1 MAEQT
6 ELKVAPRTIMGKAN
20 KRLRKTGMLPA
31 NIYGHKQAPVP
42 IQIDALEF
50 DHARREHGAKSIFS
64 LKMPNAPVETA
75 LIRHVQHN
83 PKTGKIVHID
93 FTRVS
98 LRERV
103 EVTIPLNYIGEAP
116 GVKIE
121 GGVFLHM
128 VDALAVEC
136 TASDMIESLDVD
148 ISSLTDIDATLHAGD
163 IKLPANFTLVTNPE
177 EPIAK
182 IAAPRIE
189 EPATPAAEGEAA
201 SAEASAP
208 TSENSEA

>member
-6 ELKVAPRTIMGKAN
+6 QLNVAPRTVVGKAN
-20 KRLRKTGMLPA
+20 KRLRKEGMVPA
-31 NIYGHKQAPVP
+31 NIYGHKEAPVP

-50 DHARREHGAKSIFS
+50 ERARRLHGSKSIFS
-64 LKMPNAPVETA
+64 LIMPNAPVETV
-75 LIRHVQHN
+75 LMREVQHN
-83 PKTGKIVHID
+83 PKTGKIVHVD

-103 EVTIPLNYIGEAP
+103 EVAVTLNYVGEAP
-116 GVKIE
+116 GVKVE

-128 VDALAVEC
+128 VDALTVEC
-136 TASDMIESLDVD
+136 TASDIIQSLDVD

-163 IKLPANFTLVTNPE
+163 VKLPANFTLITNPE

-182 IAAPRIE
+182 IAAPRVE
-189 EPATPAAEGEAA
+189 EPAAATPEVEAA
-201 SAEASAP
+201 SSAAPSTENTEA
-208 TSENSEA
+208 

>member
-6 ELKVAPRTIMGKAN
+6 QLNVAPRTVLGKAN
-20 KRLRKTGMLPA
+20 KRLRKEGIVPA
-31 NIYGHKQAPVP
+31 NIYGHKETPVP

-50 DHARREHGAKSIFS
+50 ERARRVHGSKNIFS
-64 LKMPNAPVETA
+64 LIMPGSPVETV
-75 LIRHVQHN
+75 LMRQVQHN
-83 PKTGKIVHID
+83 PRTGKIVHVD

-103 EVTIPLNYIGEAP
+103 EVSISLNYVGEAP
-116 GVKIE
+116 GVKVE

-128 VDALAVEC
+128 VDALTVEC
-136 TASDMIESLDVD
+136 TASDIIQSLDVD
-148 ISSLTDIDATLHAGD
+148 ISPLTDIGATLHAGD

-182 IAAPRIE
+182 IAAPRVE
-189 EPATPAAEGEAA
+189 EPAAPAAEGEAA
-201 SAEASAP
+201 SSATP
-208 TSENSEA
+208 TPENSEA

>member
-6 ELKVAPRTIMGKAN
+6 QLNVAPRTVVGKAN
-20 KRLRKTGMLPA
+20 KRLRKEGMVPA
-31 NIYGHKQAPVP
+31 NIYGHKEAPVP

-50 DHARREHGAKSIFS
+50 ERARRLHGSKSIFS
-64 LKMPNAPVETA
+64 LIMPNAPVETV
-75 LIRHVQHN
+75 LMREVQHN
-83 PKTGKIVHID
+83 PRTGKIVHID

-103 EVTIPLNYIGEAP
+103 EVTVALNYVGEAP

-128 VDALAVEC
+128 VDALMVEC
-136 TASDMIESLDVD
+136 TASDIIQSLDVD

-163 IKLPANFTLVTNPE
+163 VKLPANFTLITNPE

-182 IAAPRIE
+182 IAAPRVE
-189 EPATPAAEGEAA
+189 EPAAAAPEVEAA
-201 SAEASAP
+201 SSATPGTENTEA
-208 TSENSEA
+208 